1 MPFLPLYPSEINH
14 AFVVNENSWMP
25 VNKGSACRK
34 HCWYWIIISC
44 REKSGL
50 CGESSFLHTFAKCLF
65 MYFAKSSHEN
75 FVMVASWVSLPI
87 LAMNLCLY
95 SYLIDTCQEQAAW
108 HRRELRTSS
117 EWVRNDSTIWNSLF
131 LSLTSLISSKSVQ
144 FLYEQCLEPNCHGP
158 GCNPCFFTEDS
169 AMEHLWFPWCSEAES
184 VCSECSRILSQLFS
198 LPALFTWHLHMITT
212 CTISCQ
218 MLTRPGSWEHTRLV
232 LISIHCLYN
241 FLSDLS
247 LMNLSLSWLYDLLS
261 STLLPPLFLSF
272 PQTTI

>member
-1 MPFLPLYPSEINH
+1 
-14 AFVVNENSWMP
+14 MP
-25 VNKGSACRK
+25 VHVFCEELP
-34 HCWYWIIISC
+34 
-44 REKSGL
+44 RE
-50 CGESSFLHTFAKCLF
+50 FF
-65 MYFAKSSHEN
+65 N
-75 FVMVASWVSLPI
+75 VASWVSLPI

-117 EWVRNDSTIWNSLF
+117 EWVQNDSTIWNSLF

-198 LPALFTWHLHMITT
+198 LPALFTLHLHMITM

-232 LISIHCLYN
+232 LISLYSLFVQFPFRLEFNEPFPFLALWSPFFHPSPSSTILVLPPDHYLAGICLI
-241 FLSDLS
+241 SLS
-247 LMNLSLSWLYDLLS
+247 LPLVLCQSSRLGSLKHLW
-261 STLLPPLFLSF
+261 T
-272 PQTTI
+272 